1 MVGQV
6 SAAPEGS
13 AGGDRGCFARVTMPK
28 AFDDTCFSLAI
39 GKTSGVVVSPYGYHV
54 FKVLGRR
61 PAKARGFKEVQ
72 AEAERRA
79 PNPKPPRTTNPP
91 PRNHLP
97 NLVHEISPPLLNRF
111 R

>member
-28 AFDDTCFSLAI
+28 VFDDTCFSLAS
-39 GKTSGVVVSPYGYHV
+39 GKISGVVVSPYGYHV

-61 PAKARGFKEVQ
+61 PAKARGFKEVR

-79 PNPKPPRTTNPP
+79 TIEKRAQPDRQRLRQLRQSAEGRTAASAPET
-91 PRNHLP
+91 
-97 NLVHEISPPLLNRF
+97 
-111 R
+111 